1 MVTVVIPGARL
12 RRAVDRWALAH
23 GDLLYALLAV
33 AIVALFSAVAF
44 KVGRAWESTARARG
58 EIARCN
64 ADALLTV
71 RREGAYL
78 VVRCE
83 P

>member
-1 MVTVVIPGARL
+1 MIPGARA
-12 RRAVDRWALAH
+12 RRAVDRWAVAH
-23 GDLLYALLAV
+23 GDLIYALLAV
-33 AIVALFSAVAF
+33 ATVALFSIVAF
-44 KVGRAWESTARARG
+44 EVGKAWQPTLAPHA
-58 EIARCN
+58 EIARCDAN
-64 ADALLTV
+64 ALLTV

>member
-1 MVTVVIPGARL
+1 MTGARL
-12 RRAVDRWALAH
+12 RRAVDRWAVAH
-23 GDLLYALLAV
+23 GDLLYVLLAL
-33 AIVALFSAVAF
+33 AAVALFSAVGFA
-44 KVGRAWESTARARG
+44 VGRAWGPVVHPRA
-58 EIARCN
+58 EVARCH

-78 VVRCE
+78 VVRCA

>member
-1 MVTVVIPGARL
+1 MAVVIPGARL
-12 RRAVDRWALAH
+12 RRAVDRWAVAH
-23 GDLLYALLAV
+23 GELIYALLALAV
-33 AIVALFSAVAF
+33 VALFSAVAF
-44 KVGRAWESTARARG
+44 EVGRAWEPVMRPRA
-58 EIARCN
+58 ELARCD

-71 RREGAYL
+71 RREGAFL